1 MPISINPNS
10 AFSIRQINQSA
21 SDQFNVIKRLS
32 SFKRINS
39 ASDDPAGSAIIQRQ
53 SALINGTNQG
63 IRNANDAIS
72 LTQTAQGGLD
82 SITENLQRIRE
93 LAVQAANSTTTSRD
107 AIQTEINQLSDENSR
122 ISETSQFNGQR
133 LFPGSSQS
141 LSFQVGANANDQVN
155 VNLKS
160 LDNLNSV
167 NSEQNPAS
175 IDVSTAESAQ
185 QAIEKIDADL
195 EAVSQQKSSFGAIE
209 NRFSASISNSETFS
223 INTQSARSRIE
234 DADVAK
240 EVSKLIQ
247 SQILQKASIAAASQ
261 ANQSKSN
268 VLLLLGNG
276 KL

>member
-1 MPISINPNS
+1 M
-10 AFSIRQINQSA
+10 
-21 SDQFNVIKRLS
+21 
-32 SFKRINS
+32 
-39 ASDDPAGSAIIQRQ
+39 
-53 SALINGTNQG
+53 
-63 IRNANDAIS
+63 
-72 LTQTAQGGLD
+72 
-82 SITENLQRIRE
+82 
-93 LAVQAANSTTTSRD
+93 
-107 AIQTEINQLSDENSR
+107 
-122 ISETSQFNGQR
+122 
-133 LFPGSSQS
+133 
-141 LSFQVGANANDQVN
+141 
-155 VNLKS
+155 KS